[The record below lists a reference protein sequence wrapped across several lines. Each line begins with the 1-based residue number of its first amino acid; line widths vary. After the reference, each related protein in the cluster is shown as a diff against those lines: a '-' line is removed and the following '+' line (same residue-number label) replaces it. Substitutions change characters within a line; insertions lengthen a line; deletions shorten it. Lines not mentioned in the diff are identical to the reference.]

1 MEKINE
7 NNYRAL
13 SFVQHKNFSSGLPFY
28 GSSGDFNFVLGRSQF
43 TPGISIKLVQL
54 KDMSHN
60 GDPGTTEFDSYVNLM
75 KKMFK
80 PGDRV
85 RGTEMNSLLKN
96 EDGDQVVGKFYK
108 MEVDRSNEQIRAYI
122 KNPETLSLTEV
133 YADSVERIYENTSYS
148 NRGSYAVDFNTFS
161 KGL

>member
-13 SFVQHKNFSSGLPFY
+13 SFTQHKNFSKGLPFY
-28 GSSGDFNFVLGRSQF
+28 GTKGDFNFVLGRSQF
-43 TPGISIKLVQL
+43 TPGVSVKNLPL
-54 KDMSHN
+54 KDMSHK

-75 KKMFK
+75 KIMFK

-85 RGTEMNSLLKN
+85 RGTEMNSLLQD
-96 EDGDQVVGKFYK
+96 EDGDQIVGKFYK
-108 MEVDRSNEQIRAYI
+108 MEIDRSNEQVRAYI

-133 YADSVERIYENTSYS
+133 YADSIERIYESTSHS
-148 NRGSYAVDFNTFS
+148 RRGSYAMDFNTFI
-161 KGL
+161 GE